1 MKLQPFLITFMALWA
16 LSALVTLW
24 SGDIAR
30 AGDFGDSFGAVNA
43 LFSGIALA
51 LAIYSMILQQR
62 QNAEFEQ
69 KTLAA
74 MARQTETIELVKTSL
89 VLQADVARVTALTY
103 LVEREE
109 QRIET
114 LKEWGVQSHKDENYY
129 AKGIKAAKERI
140 DGYQEE
146 IRKVGSGADLA

>member
-1 MKLQPFLITFMALWA
+1 MKLKTFVVVLVTLWA
-16 LSALVTLW
+16 LSALAVLW
-24 SGDIAR
+24 FGDIAK
-30 AGDFGDSFGAVNA
+30 AGSFGDSFGAINA

-74 MARQTETIELVKTSL
+74 LAQQAETIGLIKANL
-89 VLQADVARVTALTY
+89 IQQANVARVNALAF
-103 LVEREE
+103 LIEREE

-114 LKEWGVQSHKDENYY
+114 LKEWGIRSHKNENYY
-129 AKGIKAAKERI
+129 TQGIKAAQERI
-140 DGYQEE
+140 ALAQAE
-146 IRKVGSGADLA
+146 IQKIGGG